1 MEPISNKVK
10 EAIGKM
16 NSPDNDKKVIDITK
30 QAVIKSFQNL
40 SREIMKEKVK
50 LVLKTKGNLK
60 SNIPK
65 ITHSKS

>member
-30 QAVIKSFQNL
+30 QAVIKSF
-40 SREIMKEKVK
+40 
-50 LVLKTKGNLK
+50 
-60 SNIPK
+60 
-65 ITHSKS
+65 